1 MTRFILL
8 AAQRSGSTW
17 VLDMLNSHPRVVG
30 YSELFLRGGVDRPKI
45 WAGEKDL
52 LQWQAFLAE
61 HGPPRSRVART
72 YRLWQYLNRVYAP
85 RPGIE
90 AVGFKLMYI
99 QQNVS
104 RPLVPALVLRRVRVI
119 HVIRRNVIDIL
130 LSKETAAARG
140 ALHAHSGDAVAAVRV
155 RLPTE
160 TLLERIA
167 SHERQVEQ
175 ARARFARLRLPYRE
189 VFYEDLVRENAE
201 FDSLFDFLGTE
212 PPGDRLSSPL
222 QKLNPTSQ
230 ADVIEN
236 YDEVR
241 AALEGTMYAGQLR

>member
-1 MTRFILL
+1 MTRFVLL
-8 AAQRSGSTW
+8 SAQRSGSTW
-17 VLDMLNSHPRVVG
+17 VIDMLNSHPRVVG
-30 YSELFLRGGVDRPKI
+30 YSELFVRGGVGAPK

-52 LQWQAFLAE
+52 PHWQAFLAE
-61 HGPPRSRVART
+61 HGPPRTRVART
-72 YRLWQYLNRVYAP
+72 YWLWRYLNRVYAP

-99 QQNVS
+99 QQSVS

-119 HVIRRNVIDIL
+119 HLIRRNVIDIL

-140 ALHAHSGDAVAAVRV
+140 ALHAHSGDAVATVRV

-160 TLLERIA
+160 NLLERIT
-167 SHERQVEQ
+167 SHERHVEQ
-175 ARARFARLRLPYRE
+175 VRARFVGLRLPYLE
-189 VFYEDLVRENAE
+189 VFYEDLVRKSAE

-212 PPGDRLSSPL
+212 PPANRLSSAL

-230 ADVIEN
+230 EGMIEN

-241 AALEGTMYAGQLR
+241 AALEGTRYARQLR